1 MLVRH
6 VMSSE
11 LFALPADTPV
21 LEALRALRR
30 RKIRRAPIL
39 DEDGGLLGFVTERDL
54 LRVIPGSVKERESF
68 AGHNACTRS
77 VVMVAAKTVTVA
89 HPDDHIED
97 LARLFLAHKIGGVPV
112 VSDERVVGMITE
124 SDIFRAVVGA
134 AHLRDAMRVTV
145 QRSHAPRYT
154 PVLDVVESLD
164 LDLAG
169 LTEYPGPDGRD
180 VIVVRVRGARSE
192 ELGQKLVS
200 SGWVMLDRRPSSHGA
215 QGPQLEDSDLRA
227 AG

>member
-6 VMSSE
+6 VMSTE

-39 DEDGGLLGFVTERDL
+39 DEDGEILGFVTERDL
-54 LRVIPGSVKERESF
+54 LRAIPGSVAEVESH
-68 AGHNACTRS
+68 AGQYACNRS
-77 VVMVAAKTVTVA
+77 VAMVATKNVMVA

-97 LARLFLAHKIGGVPV
+97 LARLFLTRKIGGVPV
-112 VSDERVVGMITE
+112 LNDGEVVGLITE
-124 SDIFRAVVGA
+124 SDIFRAVIDA
-134 AHLRDAMRVTV
+134 AHLRDATRITV

-154 PVLDVVESLD
+154 PVLDIVAALELE
-164 LDLAG
+164 LAG
-169 LTEYPGPDGRD
+169 LTEYPGPDGRE
-180 VIVVRVRGARSE
+180 VIVVRVRGERSE
-192 ELGQKLVS
+192 ELGQELTRF
-200 SGWVMLDRRPSSHGA
+200 GWVMLDRRPSSHSFK
-215 QGPQLEDSDLRA
+215 GPQLEQARLRA